1 MLLNDDLYQQ
11 LKYGLDEN
19 SQSDIHMIHHDS
31 YTMRNQ
37 TEKQNSEVYLYSV
50 HIVQKMFWQSRP
62 SFDYAIAFLDYSWD
76 GQSQCASWREAMKS

>member
-31 YTMRNQ
+31 CTMRNQ
-37 TEKQNSEVYLYSV
+37 TEKQNSEVYLHSV
-50 HIVQKMFWQSRP
+50 HIVQKMF
-62 SFDYAIAFLDYSWD
+62 
-76 GQSQCASWREAMKS
+76 